1 MQAIIG
7 QKLGMT
13 QVFQGGAQIDVT
25 VIKAGPCVVVQRK
38 SQANDGYEAVQLG
51 YLDQKPSRATRSRI
65 GHCKK
70 ANAAPQRVLREVRLD
85 EGEQV
90 QVGDQV
96 TVEQLFAEGD
106 YVDIS
111 GVTKGRGFQ
120 GVVRRHRMSGG
131 KEAHGHTSHRRIGS
145 IGQRESPARIFKNKR
160 MPGHMGHRKI
170 TVQNLPVVQVRSAE
184 HVILVRGAVPGPVG
198 GLLMVR
204 KSIKRKAVKAS

>member
-1 MQAIIG
+1 
-7 QKLGMT
+7 
-13 QVFQGGAQIDVT
+13 
-25 VIKAGPCVVVQRK
+25 
-38 SQANDGYEAVQLG
+38 
-51 YLDQKPSRATRSRI
+51 
-65 GHCKK
+65 
-70 ANAAPQRVLREVRLD
+70 
-85 EGEQV
+85 
-90 QVGDQV
+90 
-96 TVEQLFAEGD
+96 
-106 YVDIS
+106 
-111 GVTKGRGFQ
+111 
-120 GVVRRHRMSGG
+120 MSGG